1 MTTPIRLSLLL
12 ILSLILIACQ
22 PQAAT
27 IVETEPP
34 VATSAPTD
42 VPTIAP
48 TATLEPTPT
57 PEGRIFFDGF
67 NGELGSGWM
76 WNNEDQNNWRITDD
90 GWLEIKASDES
101 ILHGNNQKNLLVR
114 TAPAEGSFM
123 IETMLHADTT
133 SNFQQAAI
141 FVIQDYGNFLNIGR
155 GYCDLC
161 PQKGDGLFSDY
172 VYQGE
177 WGSVSGLSVAEDDYY
192 LRIVVDRDQNQLV
205 NFYSLDGE
213 NWVQQRMIP
222 LNMEVRQVGLGAT
235 NSDTNNVDDDLTVL
249 FDYFEIKE
257 SD

>member
-1 MTTPIRLSLLL
+1 MTSPIRLSPLL

-22 PQAAT
+22 PQAALV
-27 IVETEPP
+27 VETETPI
-34 VATSAPTD
+34 PTE

-57 PEGRIFFDGF
+57 PQGRIFIEEF
-67 NGELGSGWM
+67 NGELQPGWT
-76 WNNEDQNNWRITDD
+76 WNNEDPDNWRITDD

-101 ILHGNNQKNLLVR
+101 ILHGNDQNNLLMR
-114 TAPAEGSFM
+114 AAPAEGSFM
-123 IETMLHADTT
+123 IETLLHADTT

-141 FVIQDYGNFLNIGR
+141 FVVQDYSNFLNIAR
-155 GYCDLC
+155 GYCSFC
-161 PQKGDGLFSDY
+161 PQGGDGLYSDY

-205 NFYSLDGE
+205 NYYSLDGE

-222 LNMEVRQVGLGAT
+222 LNLEITQVGLGAT
-235 NSDTNNVDDDLTVL
+235 NSDTANLDDDLTAL
-249 FDYFEIKE
+249 FDYFEVKE
-257 SD
+257 LE